1 MRSETIRAAHRGLAG
16 ASGEIQRPPPESRD
30 SRKAVVKTEDETIA
44 AATEILRL
52 RMLRIGSL
60 KDPTAAT
67 DYLRMRLAP
76 IEHEVFFVLYL
87 DTRHS
92 IIAAEVAF
100 TGTIDCAEVYPREIV
115 KRALKLNSAAVIC
128 AHNHPSNNAE
138 PSAADRALTARL
150 KCALALVDVRLLDHF
165 VVTTD
170 AYTSLA
176 SRGWV

>member
-1 MRSETIRAAHRGLAG
+1 MRNAAM
-16 ASGEIQRPPPESRD
+16 
-30 SRKAVVKTEDETIA
+30 KAEDETIA
-44 AATEILRL
+44 AAAEILRR
-52 RMLRIGSL
+52 RMMRLGSL

-100 TGTIDCAEVYPREIV
+100 SGTIDGAEVHPREIV
-115 KRALKLNSAAVIC
+115 KLALHHNAAAIIC
-128 AHNHPSNNAE
+128 AHNHPSNNPE
-138 PSAADRALTARL
+138 PSAADRTVTARL
-150 KCALALVDVRLLDHF
+150 KQALALVDVRLLDHF
-165 VVTTD
+165 VVTGNSC
-170 AYTSLA
+170 TSLA